1 MRFNLGKWF
10 FVLISFYSLYCINK
24 LNQLLCSVP
33 FTLSIL
39 YFRLLMHF
47 LQGDQSESSIKGAT
61 SQILSENVVDY
72 VPNEEDVMKKTKDGE
87 KTVEDEE
94 A

>member
-1 MRFNLGKWF
+1 
-10 FVLISFYSLYCINK
+10 
-24 LNQLLCSVP
+24 
-33 FTLSIL
+33 
-39 YFRLLMHF
+39 MHF

-87 KTVEDEE
+87 KTVEDKE
-94 A
+94 AEA

>member
-1 MRFNLGKWF
+1 
-10 FVLISFYSLYCINK
+10 
-24 LNQLLCSVP
+24 
-33 FTLSIL
+33 
-39 YFRLLMHF
+39 MHF

-72 VPNEEDVMKKTKDGE
+72 VPNEENVMKKTKDGE
-87 KTVEDEE
+87 KTVEDKE

>member
-1 MRFNLGKWF
+1 
-10 FVLISFYSLYCINK
+10 
-24 LNQLLCSVP
+24 
-33 FTLSIL
+33 
-39 YFRLLMHF
+39 MHF

-72 VPNEEDVMKKTKDGE
+72 VLRKRHLKLVPTGLKKTKDGE

>member
-1 MRFNLGKWF
+1 
-10 FVLISFYSLYCINK
+10 
-24 LNQLLCSVP
+24 
-33 FTLSIL
+33 
-39 YFRLLMHF
+39 MHF
-47 LQGDQSESSIKGAT
+47 LQADQSESSIKGAT

-87 KTVEDEE
+87 KTVEDKE